1 MSVVLV
7 GGMDRL
13 GNQYRKVAKR
23 MGMELRIFNQSEND
37 LDGKIG
43 RAEAVVI
50 FTNKVSHQARNQAVS
65 AAKRRGIPLFM
76 HHGCGVCT
84 LRECLKCLVIN
95 DPNLAHLDLE
105 QRVFSAGAGKE

>member
-1 MSVVLV
+1 MAREVRMSVVLV

-13 GNQYRKVAKR
+13 GNQYRKEAKR

-37 LDGKIG
+37 LEGKIG

-50 FTNKVSHQARNQAVS
+50 FTNKVSHQARNQAVA

-76 HHGCGVCT
+76 QHGCGVCT

-95 DPNLAHLDLE
+95 DPDL
-105 QRVFSAGAGKE
+105 QRHNVI